1 VNLLSG
7 WSPRGQPTFEIDAFT
22 VVVQQPPPSMKGVLP
37 PSKSHLIR
45 WALLAAQ
52 GPVGGVTRLEGVAG
66 AAGDAHAMRKALV
79 KLGVPI
85 EVEPDAWLVTG
96 VGPHGFQ
103 ACPTAIHC
111 ENSGTAMRL
120 LSVAVTRIGSPTM
133 LDGDASLRR
142 RGSPAFWAS
151 LAALGVQTS
160 HGFDEETLPLLV
172 KGPLQPGEL
181 SLDVSKTSQNLSALL
196 LSMPAMEG
204 PLELSLS
211 GNLVSRRHAQLSFEL
226 AARCGSAN
234 TLDSS
239 TLVPWSCEPPS
250 VVQIPRDG
258 SHVSFLRLFELL
270 HGVSID
276 FEAPA
281 AEDSIGAEILAEI
294 DLQESNH
301 IDLRDANDLIT
312 PLAAAMALG
321 GGGQITGAGHAQLK
335 ESARITRTV
344 EILSAF
350 GILSEATADGLQIE
364 GGQVPSA
371 PSSLVSTHG
380 DHRLQMTAVVL
391 ATRVGAEIEGQRLHE
406 VSFPDFLKLVQ
417 P

>member
-1 VNLLSG
+1 
-7 WSPRGQPTFEIDAFT
+7 
-22 VVVQQPPPSMKGVLP
+22 
-37 PSKSHLIR
+37 
-45 WALLAAQ
+45 
-52 GPVGGVTRLEGVAG
+52 
-66 AAGDAHAMRKALV
+66 
-79 KLGVPI
+79 
-85 EVEPDAWLVTG
+85 G
-96 VGPHGFQ
+96 VGPHGLQ

-120 LSVAVTRIGSPTM
+120 LSVAVARIGSPTM
-133 LDGDASLRR
+133 LDGDGSLRR

-181 SLDVSKTSQNLSALL
+181 TLDVSRTSQNLSALL

-204 PLELSLS
+204 PLEISFS
-211 GNLVSRRHAQLSFEL
+211 GDLVSRRHAQLSFEL
-226 AARCGSAN
+226 AARCGSTN

-239 TLVPWSCEPPS
+239 TLGPWSCEPPS

-281 AEDSIGAEILAEI
+281 SEDSIGAEILAEI
-294 DLQESNH
+294 DLRESNE

-321 GGGQITGAGHAQLK
+321 GGGLITGAGHAQHK
-335 ESARITRTV
+335 ESPRITRTV
-344 EILSAF
+344 ELLSAF
-350 GILSEATADGLQIE
+350 GIHSEATVDGLRIE

-391 ATRVGAEIEGQRLHE
+391 ATKVGAEVEGQRLHE
-406 VSFPDFLKLVQ
+406 VSFPDFLELVQ